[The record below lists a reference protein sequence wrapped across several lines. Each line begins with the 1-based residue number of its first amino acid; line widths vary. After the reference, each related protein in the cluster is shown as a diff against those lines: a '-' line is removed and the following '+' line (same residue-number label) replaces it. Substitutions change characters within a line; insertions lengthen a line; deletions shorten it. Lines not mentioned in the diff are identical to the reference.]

1 MQNKIK
7 VNDMIKTIFI
17 IACGIAFF
25 YLCYSDEKEKKE
37 KERKEKEKKKNN
49 SENK

>member
-1 MQNKIK
+1 
-7 VNDMIKTIFI
+7 MIKTIFI

-37 KERKEKEKKKNN
+37 KERKRKKRKRKKRKKEKQFRK
-49 SENK
+49 